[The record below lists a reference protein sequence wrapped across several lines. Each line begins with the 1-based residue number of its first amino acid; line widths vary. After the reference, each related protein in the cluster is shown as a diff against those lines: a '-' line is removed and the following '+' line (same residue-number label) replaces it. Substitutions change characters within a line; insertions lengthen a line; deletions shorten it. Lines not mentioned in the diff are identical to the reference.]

1 MVEGVLWK
9 KRWIFYSKKNIYLW
23 GKYGTTN
30 QKITKGIICI
40 IIIIF
45 IIIIV
50 IIIIIINHIIIIAIK
65 LARCSDVYCWV
76 PC

>member
-1 MVEGVLWK
+1 M
-9 KRWIFYSKKNIYLW
+9 RWIFYSKKIIYLW
-23 GKYGTTN
+23 GKYGTAN

-50 IIIIIINHIIIIAIK
+50 IIIINHIIIIAIN
-65 LARCSDVYCWV
+65 LARCSKII
-76 PC
+76 

>member
-1 MVEGVLWK
+1 M
-9 KRWIFYSKKNIYLW
+9 YLW

-50 IIIIIINHIIIIAIK
+50 IIIILINHIIIIAIK
-65 LARCSDVYCWV
+65 LARCSDVYC
-76 PC
+76 